1 MVIHAPEEEE
11 VTSLQQMTV
20 KLLEPGDRLTAFILV
35 FKFLS
40 LIVLS
45 VFLTEVPLDTLLL
58 LHSSHHYRK
67 HNTAHNTS
75 INIGPVYIHICQLL
89 LRLLSTQCQIKFCV
103 VLYP

>member
-1 MVIHAPEEEE
+1 MSLYSAVLSSFLLGETLNLVGKLGCLLCILGSTLMVIHAPEEEE

-45 VFLTEVPLDTLLL
+45 VFLTEVPL
-58 LHSSHHYRK
+58 R
-67 HNTAHNTS
+67 
-75 INIGPVYIHICQLL
+75 
-89 LRLLSTQCQIKFCV
+89 
-103 VLYP
+103 